1 MKKMGGKIDKNRSTV
16 MLETFNT
23 AKIEDDR
30 LSQKSTRSVI
40 SQSQFAKKEIKA
52 LVVKE
57 EKGSLE

>member
-1 MKKMGGKIDKNRSTV
+1 MGGKIDKNRSTV
-16 MLETFNT
+16 MLETVNT

-30 LSQKSTRSVI
+30 LSQKSTRSVV

-52 LVVKE
+52 VVAKE

>member
-16 MLETFNT
+16 MLETVNT

>member
-1 MKKMGGKIDKNRSTV
+1 MGGKIDKNRSTV
-16 MLETFNT
+16 MLETVNT

-40 SQSQFAKKEIKA
+40 SQSHFAKKEIKA
-52 LVVKE
+52 LAVKE